1 MSPRYIT
8 APPSG
13 GFEERNGRRNH
24 RTSETKGRS
33 LLLSVGPRRTVAQ
46 PSAPVVPSSSARFLS
61 AVADIKT
68 KKGRKEG
75 GGGGHLKRRSRPR
88 QRTTFAVADNW
99 TVGERREG
107 REEREREEKKIKIV
121 ETTGSGGVD
130 DTLPLSLSSV
140 GFPRPPLNAP
150 FSPLPSTSL
159 SSLSFSFVRARAPV
173 SRLLSES
180 SKVKQS
186 ETLSGV
192 ERTFN
197 NVTKARIR
205 GCLLCHAIATG
216 DGT

>member
-1 MSPRYIT
+1 MI
-8 APPSG
+8 
-13 GFEERNGRRNH
+13 
-24 RTSETKGRS
+24 
-33 LLLSVGPRRTVAQ
+33 LS
-46 PSAPVVPSSSARFLS
+46 
-61 AVADIKT
+61 
-68 KKGRKEG
+68 
-75 GGGGHLKRRSRPR
+75 
-88 QRTTFAVADNW
+88 
-99 TVGERREG
+99 
-107 REEREREEKKIKIV
+107 
-121 ETTGSGGVD
+121 
-130 DTLPLSLSSV
+130 LSLSSV

-197 NVTKARIR
+197 NATKARIR

-216 DGT
+216 DGTWWGGRFWRGKGTGCVVNGGKKRREERRGKIMTERKTCEGGVVIRVTSINWSFWLEFIVGDLLWKLFLIYISFLFFN

>member
-1 MSPRYIT
+1 MSPVILPRHRAEDSRRGAADVIIELPKLKDDRY
-8 APPSG
+8 SSRLDR
-13 GFEERNGRRNH
+13 E
-24 RTSETKGRS
+24 
-33 LLLSVGPRRTVAQ
+33 AQ
-46 PSAPVVPSSSARFLS
+46 PSGPVVPSSSARFLS

-75 GGGGHLKRRSRPR
+75 GGGHLKRRSRPR

-99 TVGERREG
+99 TVGMERG
-107 REEREREEKKIKIV
+107 ERGGKERKKIKIV

-130 DTLPLSLSSV
+130 DTLSLS
-140 GFPRPPLNAP
+140 PPLP
-150 FSPLPSTSL
+150 CRLLGHPLTHPSPLPSTPYPLFL
-159 SSLSFSFVRARAPV
+159 SRARAPV

-197 NVTKARIR
+197 NATKARIR